1 MVLELAVVLCP
12 MEAVDFFQG
21 VPNELWFQ
29 VVRIIYY
36 PSMFSLYSG
45 RVQFHT
51 QLVYT
56 AYLTTKVKEVLV
68 TFGRVLVP
76 QRLIDQSVYQE
87 ILLLRLMT
95 LEGRF

>member
-36 PSMFSLYSG
+36 PSMSQYLAYMYSV
-45 RVQFHT
+45 RAQCHI
-51 QLVYT
+51 QLVYIAT
-56 AYLTTKVKEVLV
+56 LPFTLTDKTPQVLAYFE
-68 TFGRVLVP
+68 P
-76 QRLIDQSVYQE
+76 
-87 ILLLRLMT
+87 
-95 LEGRF
+95 